1 MKEGSMDDKP
11 TMKNRIIKY
20 TESKRQKKRT
30 IWNKQKNNSKQIH
43 LIVSIASNVIVL
55 KLLFIWRDCHTGQ
68 KKIKNTLSVAFNIH
82 IRYKETD

>member
-30 IWNKQKNNSKQIH
+30 IWNK
-43 LIVSIASNVIVL
+43 
-55 KLLFIWRDCHTGQ
+55 
-68 KKIKNTLSVAFNIH
+68 
-82 IRYKETD
+82 